1 MLSDER
7 LRQYLDGMFEG
18 FIAYDREW
26 RMTVMNTAAEKI
38 TGLARADAVG
48 RKWQDVFPHALGGP
62 MDELYQ
68 RVRAS
73 GQPERTEF
81 YYGHYGRWFEVN
93 ATPVPEG
100 GVAIFFRDIDDA
112 KRREE
117 AQAQLAAIVESS
129 DDAIV
134 SKSLDGTI
142 RTWNAGAQR
151 IFGYTPAE
159 AVGRSIR
166 MIIPADRQA
175 EEDTILAKVRA
186 GERVDHFDTVR
197 QAKDGRL
204 IDISVTVSPV
214 RDSTGRI
221 IGASKVARDITA
233 RKQDEKALEDA
244 SRYKDEFLA
253 MLAHELRNPL
263 APISNALQ
271 LMRIID
277 PASGEAQH
285 ARAIMERQLA
295 HLVRLVEDLMDV
307 SRITRGKIE
316 VRKEPVLLSSVL
328 LSAVETARPAIE
340 AGRHRFHINMPAET
354 LSVDGDFVRLA
365 QVVSN
370 LLANAAK
377 YTDEGGEIWLDA
389 AREGGEAVIRVRD
402 TGIGIAAE
410 GMPRLFEMFGQVA
423 GSESRSKGGL
433 GIGLALARALV
444 ELHGGRIS
452 AASGGHGK
460 GAEFT
465 VRLPLGAAFA
475 QSRKTPA
482 SLGAERGQR
491 RRVLIVD
498 DNVDAAETLQMV
510 VSQMGHDADAA
521 HDGPAALDAARAR
534 RPDVVLLDI
543 SMPGMDGLEVARAL
557 RSEPALRQVRVVAL
571 TGFGQQEDR
580 RRSEAAGFD
589 AHLVKPVSPEE
600 LRRVLER

>member
-26 RMTVMNTAAEKI
+26 RMTFMNAAAEQI
-38 TGLARADAVG
+38 TGVKRADAVG
-48 RKWQDVFPHALGGP
+48 RKWHEIFPHAVGGP

-68 RVRAS
+68 RVLETGEPR
-73 GQPERTEF
+73 RTEF
-81 YYGHYGRWFEVN
+81 FYEHYGRWYEVN
-93 ATPVPEG
+93 ATPVPDG

-117 AQAQLAAIVESS
+117 LQAHLAAIVESS

-142 RTWNAGAQR
+142 RSWNRGAER
-151 IFGYTPAE
+151 IFGYSPAE
-159 AVGRSIR
+159 AIGKSIR

-175 EEDTILAKVRA
+175 EEDAILAKLRA
-186 GERVDHFDTVR
+186 GQRVDHFDTVR

-204 IDISVTVSPV
+204 IDISVTISPV

-221 IGASKVARDITA
+221 IGASKVARDVTS
-233 RKQDEKALEDA
+233 RKQAEKALEDA

-316 VRKEPVLLSSVL
+316 VRKEPVLLSSVM

-340 AGRHRFHINMPAET
+340 AGGHKFHINMPAET
-354 LSVDGDFVRLA
+354 LSVHGDFVRLA
-365 QVVSN
+365 QVISN

-377 YTDEGGEIWLDA
+377 YTDEGGEIWLEA
-389 AREGGEAVIRVRD
+389 AREGAEAVIRVRD

-410 GMPRLFEMFGQVA
+410 GMPRLFEMFAQVA
-423 GSESRSKGGL
+423 GSEARSKGGL

-444 ELHGGRIS
+444 ELYGGRIS
-452 AASGGHGK
+452 AASGGRGK

-465 VRLPLGAAFA
+465 VRLPLATSFAPSKKALAALDPH
-475 QSRKTPA
+475 PA
-482 SLGAERGQR
+482 HR

-510 VSQMGHDADAA
+510 VSQMGHDAHAA

-557 RSEPALRQVRVVAL
+557 RSEPSLRQTRVVAL